1 MKKVSKQA
9 KKNLK
14 EKWTAI
20 DAFGLPIDLLALQEE
35 DELDPFHNYK
45 IFLCPFKT
53 PLDDRYSDMLED
65 KDMVSP
71 RDISKYY
78 EENHDIS
85 IKVVYNLTYTD
96 RYYDPK

>member
-20 DAFGLPIDLLALQEE
+20 KTFGHPIDLSALRDE

-53 PLDDRYSDMLED
+53 PLDDRYSDMIDD

-71 RDISKYY
+71 KDIRNYY
-78 EENHDIS
+78 
-85 IKVVYNLTYTD
+85 
-96 RYYDPK
+96 

>member
-14 EKWTAI
+14 ERWTAI
-20 DAFGLPIDLLALQEE
+20 QSFGQPIDLSALEDE

-53 PLDDRYSDMLED
+53 PLDDRYSDMLEE

-71 RDISKYY
+71 RDIRNHY
-78 EENHDIS
+78 ELKHNIR
-85 IKVVYNLTYTD
+85 IKAVYNLTYTD